1 MGGIIATAGFIGG
14 ACSTSLT
21 QLAVSVGLVSGTGL
35 SLVYV
40 PAVVI
45 VAQYFEKRRAFAT
58 GQLKLC
64 SRLYSRIM

>member
-1 MGGIIATAGFIGG
+1 MLGGLIACIGFIGG
-14 ACSTSLT
+14 SLSSNLP
-21 QLAVSVGLVSGTGL
+21 QLAVSVGIVAGGGL

-58 GQLKLC
+58 G
-64 SRLYSRIM
+64 